1 MTRLRMGMVGGGQG
15 AFIGAVHRI
24 ALAMDGECEL
34 VAGCFSRDPANT
46 RATAAALGLDPA
58 RAWPSFEA
66 MLEGERRLPAGERIE
81 AVSIVTP
88 NHMHVAPA
96 VAFLEA
102 GFDVICDKPLASSLE
117 DGERLAAVVKKTGR
131 HFALTHNYSG
141 YPMVREAREIIADGR
156 IGRVRKVMVEYL
168 QGWLSSDLENS
179 GQKQAAWRTDPA
191 QSGPVGALG
200 DIGTHAFHLLEHV
213 TGAQVESLHALLST
227 FVPGRRL
234 DDDDMVLLKLGGGAS
249 GVLCSSQVCHGRE
262 NALTLRVFGTKGA
275 LAWSQEHPND
285 LQLTREDGAVTTLR
299 TATGATSAASRS
311 LARLPPGHPEGYLE
325 GFANIYRA
333 FARRIRGAS
342 PEESAFPTVDD
353 GVRGLRFIDACLKS
367 SASASWQSLR

>member
-1 MTRLRMGMVGGGQG
+1 MTRLRIGMVGGGQG

-24 ALAMDGECEL
+24 ALAMDGEFEL

-46 RATAAALGLDPA
+46 RTTAAALGIAPA
-58 RAWPSFEA
+58 RAWPSVEA
-66 MLEGERRLPAGERIE
+66 MLAGERALPAGERIH

-96 VAFLEA
+96 IAFLEA
-102 GFDVICDKPLASSLE
+102 GFDVICDKPLASSLA
-117 DGERLAAVVKKTGR
+117 DGERLAAVVNRTGR

-141 YPMVREAREIIADGR
+141 YPMVREAREIIASGR
-156 IGRVRKVMVEYL
+156 IGTVRKVMVEYL
-168 QGWLSSDLENS
+168 QGWLSSDLEKS

-213 TGAQVESLHALLST
+213 TGARVEALHAILNT

-234 DDDDMVLLKLGGGAS
+234 DDDDMVLLKLTGGAS
-249 GVLCSSQVCHGRE
+249 GVLCSSQVCFGRE
-262 NALTLRVFGTKGA
+262 NALTLRVFGTTGA
-275 LAWSQEHPND
+275 LEWRQEHPND
-285 LQLTREDGAVTTLR
+285 LHLTREDGSVTILR
-299 TATGATSAASRS
+299 TATGATGAAARS
-311 LARLPPGHPEGYLE
+311 MTRLPPGHPEGYLE

-333 FARRIRGAS
+333 FAQRIRGSS
-342 PEESAFPTVDD
+342 PEQTPFPTVED

-367 SASASWQSLR
+367 SASATWQGVR